1 MSASLD
7 SSLDPMEEI
16 RFRKKHGAVWIEIQK
31 ETHFTFDELEQ
42 IMVIFFK
49 IQKRDEKPAASDL
62 ISRAHFRDVLHTGL
76 GMTDAYMME
85 RVMVALDRGTSP
97 FVTMATF
104 AKALSLYLRGDL
116 EERITYAFTCYDLLG
131 EGSLR
136 RETMYQLMKKSLA
149 KASRDDDV
157 EEAVKELVDIM
168 LKRMDADL
176 DGVINFNDFHE
187 SVTKT
192 PSLLESLGY
201 CLPER
206 PAVYSFIATWCPNWG
221 KM

>member
-7 SSLDPMEEI
+7 SSLDPMAEI
-16 RFRKKHGAVWIEIQK
+16 RYRKKNSNKWVEIQK
-31 ETHFTFDELEQ
+31 DTHFTFDELEM

-49 IQKRDEKPAASDL
+49 IQKRDEKPAGLDL
-62 ISRAHFRDVLHTGL
+62 ISRAHFRDILHTGL

-85 RVMVALDRGTSP
+85 RVMVALDRGTSSY
-97 FVTMATF
+97 VTMSTF
-104 AKALSLYLRGDL
+104 AKALSLYLRGTL
-116 EERITYAFTCYDLLG
+116 EERIAYAFTCYDLLS
-131 EGSLR
+131 EGQLR
-136 RETMYQLMKKSLA
+136 RETMYQLLKKSLT

-168 LKRMDADL
+168 VKRMDVDL

-187 SVTKT
+187 SVVHT
-192 PSLLESLGY
+192 PQLLESLGY

-206 PAVYSFIATWCPNWG
+206 IAVYAFLATWCPHWG

>member
-16 RFRKKHGAVWIEIQK
+16 RFRKKHGMMWMELQK
-31 ETHFTFDELEQ
+31 STHFTFDELEH

-62 ISRAHFRDVLHTGL
+62 ISRSHFRDVLHNGL

-97 FVTMATF
+97 YVTMATF
-104 AKALSLYLRGDL
+104 AKALSLYLRGSL
-116 EERITYAFTCYDLLG
+116 EERIVYAFTCYDLLG
-131 EGSLR
+131 EGYLR

-157 EEAVKELVDIM
+157 EEAVKVM
-168 LKRMDADL
+168 
-176 DGVINFNDFHE
+176 
-187 SVTKT
+187 
-192 PSLLESLGY
+192 
-201 CLPER
+201 
-206 PAVYSFIATWCPNWG
+206 
-221 KM
+221 